1 MAKKP
6 ENYHFHLELT
16 PEQYQMLS
24 GKAKAC
30 GLTKR
35 RFLTRFI
42 EGKEIRARPSEEIQ
56 KLRLEIHYIGVNI
69 NQIARSVNAGI
80 ACPADAKRG
89 IQMLEQVYELMKKKK
104 KKGS

>member
-16 PEQYQMLS
+16 PEQYRLLCD
-24 GKAKAC
+24 KAKAS

-35 RFLTRFI
+35 RFLTQLI
-42 EGKEIRARPSEEIQ
+42 EGKEIRTRPSEEIQ

-80 ACPADAKRG
+80 ARPDDAKHG
-89 IQMLEQVYELMKKKK
+89 LYMLEQVYELMNRLAKK
-104 KKGS
+104 

>member
-1 MAKKP
+1 MAKKSD
-6 ENYHFHLELT
+6 NYHFHLELT
-16 PEQYQMLS
+16 PEQYQMLCD
-24 GKAKAC
+24 KAKAC

-56 KLRLEIHYIGVNI
+56 KLRLEIHYIGVNT

-80 ACPADAKRG
+80 ARPDDAKHG
-89 IQMLEQVYELMKKKK
+89 LYMLEQVYELMSRLAKK
-104 KKGS
+104 